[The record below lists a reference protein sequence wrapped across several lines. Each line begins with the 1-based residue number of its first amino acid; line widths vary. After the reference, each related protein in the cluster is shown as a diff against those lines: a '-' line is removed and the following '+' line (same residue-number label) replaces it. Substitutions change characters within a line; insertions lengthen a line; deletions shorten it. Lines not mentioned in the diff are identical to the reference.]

1 MSRVELIQ
9 QGPSILL
16 LFKRAGT
23 SNSPVALAVMIVTT
37 TRITVSSANRSELF
51 QTILTLLTPVMNE
64 KGCLSSRFYVDSADS
79 NSVMLIEEWETEDDW
94 DNHLQS
100 RDCAVFLGA
109 VSVLCRP
116 ASVDFKLLS
125 YVAGIEA
132 ITAARTVY
140 TMDRQ

>member
-1 MSRVELIQ
+1 
-9 QGPSILL
+9 
-16 LFKRAGT
+16 
-23 SNSPVALAVMIVTT
+23 MIVTT

-51 QTILTLLTPVMNE
+51 QTIATLLIPIRSE
-64 KGCLSSRFYVDSADS
+64 KGCLSSHFYLDSADS
-79 NSVMLIEEWETEDDW
+79 NCAMLIEEWETEADW

-116 ASVDFKLLS
+116 ASVEFKVLS

-132 ITAARTVY
+132 ITAARRV
-140 TMDRQ
+140 DDIHH

>member
-1 MSRVELIQ
+1 
-9 QGPSILL
+9 
-16 LFKRAGT
+16 LFKQGNPD
-23 SNSPVALAVMIVTT
+23 SNSPVAMANMIVTT

-51 QTILTLLTPVMNE
+51 QTILTLLAPVRTA
-64 KGCLSSRFYVDSADS
+64 KGCRSSSFYLDSAD
-79 NSVMLIEEWETEDDW
+79 NNTALLIEEWETQEDW

-109 VSVLCRP
+109 VSVLCKP

-132 ITAARTVY
+132 ITAARNGHVIEY
-140 TMDRQ
+140 

>member
-1 MSRVELIQ
+1 
-9 QGPSILL
+9 
-16 LFKRAGT
+16 
-23 SNSPVALAVMIVTT
+23 MIVTT

-51 QTILTLLTPVMNE
+51 QTIVTLLNPIRNE
-64 KGCLSSRFYVDSADS
+64 KGCLSSRFYLDSADN
-79 NSVMLIEEWETEDDW
+79 NSAILVEEWESEEDW

-116 ASVDFKLLS
+116 ASVEFKLLS

-132 ITAARTVY
+132 ITAARSFQTANSL
-140 TMDRQ
+140 